1 MFGFNFVKKRA
12 AYTWTFTVNDNQ
24 YWDRDNDQLTEMEKS
39 DSNNPNITV
48 VAERKTQSHVKRK
61 ELSFKCL
68 VILVLEH

>member
-1 MFGFNFVKKRA
+1 
-12 AYTWTFTVNDNQ
+12 
-24 YWDRDNDQLTEMEKS
+24 MEKS

-68 VILVLEH
+68 VVQVLEH